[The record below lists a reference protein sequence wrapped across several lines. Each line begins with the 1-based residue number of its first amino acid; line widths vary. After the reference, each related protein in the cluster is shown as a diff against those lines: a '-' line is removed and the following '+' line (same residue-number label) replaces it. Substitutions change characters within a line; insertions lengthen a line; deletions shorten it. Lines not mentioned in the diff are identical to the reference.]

1 MEKYLDMV
9 RGPVIHLSPNYFN
22 PWHCTHPSTHQG
34 GRALVKMSLTGSKRS
49 PPLEEPA
56 RARVEVSP
64 GSPVPPVSFRRPRG
78 EAEGEEEGEE
88 EEAEEEEAA
97 RGAERRRA
105 DADGASR
112 LLRGRRGRGPRVG
125 AGARASPA
133 AGYSSRVPAGKE
145 CTRPSDAE
153 ASPGGKRREGARRA
167 AAGSREDPGRSRR
180 MR

>member
-78 EAEGEEEGEE
+78 EAEGEEEEK
-88 EEAEEEEAA
+88 
-97 RGAERRRA
+97 
-105 DADGASR
+105 
-112 LLRGRRGRGPRVG
+112 
-125 AGARASPA
+125 
-133 AGYSSRVPAGKE
+133 KE
-145 CTRPSDAE
+145 
-153 ASPGGKRREGARRA
+153 
-167 AAGSREDPGRSRR
+167 EDPGRSRR

>member
-78 EAEGEEEGEE
+78 EAEGEEEAEGE
-88 EEAEEEEAA
+88 
-97 RGAERRRA
+97 
-105 DADGASR
+105 
-112 LLRGRRGRGPRVG
+112 
-125 AGARASPA
+125 
-133 AGYSSRVPAGKE
+133 K
-145 CTRPSDAE
+145 
-153 ASPGGKRREGARRA
+153 
-167 AAGSREDPGRSRR
+167 DPGRSRR

>member
-78 EAEGEEEGEE
+78 EAEGEEEAKGM
-88 EEAEEEEAA
+88 
-97 RGAERRRA
+97 
-105 DADGASR
+105 
-112 LLRGRRGRGPRVG
+112 
-125 AGARASPA
+125 
-133 AGYSSRVPAGKE
+133 KE
-145 CTRPSDAE
+145 KKE
-153 ASPGGKRREGARRA
+153 
-167 AAGSREDPGRSRR
+167 EDPGRSRR